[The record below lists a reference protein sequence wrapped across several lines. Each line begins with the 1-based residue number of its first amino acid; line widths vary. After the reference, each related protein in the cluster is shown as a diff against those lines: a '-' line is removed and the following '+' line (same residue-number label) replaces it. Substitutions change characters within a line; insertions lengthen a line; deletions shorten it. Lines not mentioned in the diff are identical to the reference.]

1 MRARKYSIACNSSWG
16 ALLWHFIAVAN
27 FFVALMILSTG
38 VTVGVHGMVIIFPR
52 VSCAHRSC
60 LVGGIG
66 DTIVFNEGANYQ
78 ALTAW

>member
-1 MRARKYSIACNSSWG
+1 
-16 ALLWHFIAVAN
+16 
-27 FFVALMILSTG
+27 MILSTG

-78 ALTAW
+78 AFTAW